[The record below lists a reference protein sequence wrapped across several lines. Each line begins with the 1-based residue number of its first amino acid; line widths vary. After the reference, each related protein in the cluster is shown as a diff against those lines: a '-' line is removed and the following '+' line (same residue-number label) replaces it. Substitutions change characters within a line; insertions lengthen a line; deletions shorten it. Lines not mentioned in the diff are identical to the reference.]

1 MRKMVVEIERLKE
14 SLKYSEEMLNM
25 STFMI
30 TNPSGQVIDWG
41 EPARITVGVDKE
53 NALGGHL
60 RDLCYKESYPDI
72 EEAPETVNVGGLSLV
87 AKVKNLSAYP
97 G

>member
-1 MRKMVVEIERLKE
+1 VDKSFIWVSLHILRWGSERVCCLLVLNSVTSTPQWIRQPKPCGVV
-14 SLKYSEEMLNM
+14 YDN
-25 STFMI
+25 
-30 TNPSGQVIDWG
+30 N
-41 EPARITVGVDKE
+41 KE
-53 NALGGHL
+53 NAVGGHL